1 MFLNRETILMLIK
14 KLADQKRYTELI
26 EAYECYLNK
35 MTDKSRQP
43 ILNEHLDIFVKA
55 IFLQVN
61 N

>member
-1 MFLNRETILMLIK
+1 MLIK